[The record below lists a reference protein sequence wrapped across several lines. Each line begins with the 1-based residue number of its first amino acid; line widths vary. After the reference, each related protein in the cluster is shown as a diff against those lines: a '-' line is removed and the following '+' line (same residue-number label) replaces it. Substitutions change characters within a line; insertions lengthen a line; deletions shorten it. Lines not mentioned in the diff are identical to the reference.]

1 MNKNYR
7 NLEQLSAIPLI
18 ISLKKENKSWMQIFK
33 LLKISKIIAK
43 LLTQLCIILNCQPK
57 RMKFRVLQ
65 KSMNKS
71 TKNQLD

>member
-43 LLTQLCIILNCQPK
+43 LLTQLCIILNC
-57 RMKFRVLQ
+57 
-65 KSMNKS
+65 
-71 TKNQLD
+71 